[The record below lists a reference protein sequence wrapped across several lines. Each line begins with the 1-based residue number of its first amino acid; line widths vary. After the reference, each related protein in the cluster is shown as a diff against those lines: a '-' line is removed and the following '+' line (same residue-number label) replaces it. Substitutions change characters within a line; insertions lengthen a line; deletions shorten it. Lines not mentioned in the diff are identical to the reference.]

1 MKPVADGMV
10 ADFDVTLPV
19 DHSLLLS
26 KSAVTF
32 VPEGRQ
38 GNNSVLLPG
47 GGPGLSSVPSLCH
60 TSGVGKSVSQSLN
73 N

>member
-10 ADFDVTLPV
+10 ADYDVTLPA

-38 GNNSVLLPG
+38 GNNCLAAWWWTQAVQRAFSLPHFRCWKIVL
-47 GGPGLSSVPSLCH
+47 
-60 TSGVGKSVSQSLN
+60 SVSE
-73 N
+73 

>member
-10 ADFDVTLPV
+10 ADYDVTLPA

-32 VPEGRQ
+32 VPGGRQ

-47 GGPGLSSVPSLCH
+47 GGPRLSRVPSLCH
-60 TSGVGKSVSQSLN
+60 TSGVGKSFSQSLN